1 MLQHTGR
8 LWRSIV
14 GLPAWVKY
22 WLMVLAGA
30 NMASF
35 AFLHTDTGRWAAVAF
50 AIVGAINMPMM
61 FVQGGLTRALS
72 LPHFVWAPLLIHLFP
87 KVVGPGALDHA
98 DPEFL
103 LATTLVAVNGISLA
117 FDILESVRWFGGRRE
132 ILGLATAG

>member
-14 GLPAWVKY
+14 GLPAWVKF
-22 WLMVLAGA
+22 WLMVLAGT

-35 AFLHTDTGRWAAVAF
+35 AFLHTDTGRWAAMAF

-61 FVQGGLTRALS
+61 FVQGGLTRLLS

-87 KVVGPGALDHA
+87 KIIGPSALDHA

-103 LATTLVAVNGISLA
+103 FAAALFAVNGISLM
-117 FDILESVRWFGGRRE
+117 FDALESVRWFGGRRE
-132 ILGLATAG
+132 ILGLASAG